1 MLDLLMRNGDKSSTS
16 DKVNTV
22 YKTIEA
28 PISIYLVPSFL
39 KQESYAH
46 FNASPKKYKEFVE
59 LFCKTGSTSNKQKPN
74 SVKSWLN
81 QSHKNATDLLR
92 ANEKTTLLMNK
103 GEKNYLQF
111 DGTQV
116 LFMSIIDLEIKK
128 FYLSISFAVSK
139 KESSCLFSFSDASIS
154 NISFWVVVGGDFIR
168 CLKHLFVSAGSP

>member
-1 MLDLLMRNGDKSSTS
+1 MLDLLMKNGDKSSTS

-59 LFCKTGSTSNKQKPN
+59 LFGYTGSTSNKQKPN

-81 QSHKNATDLLR
+81 QSHKNVTDLSR
-92 ANEKTTLLMNK
+92 V
-103 GEKNYLQF
+103 GEKRVIYNL
-111 DGTQV
+111 
-116 LFMSIIDLEIKK
+116 MEHK
-128 FYLSISFAVSK
+128 FVYV
-139 KESSCLFSFSDASIS
+139 
-154 NISFWVVVGGDFIR
+154 NNR
-168 CLKHLFVSAGSP
+168 LKN